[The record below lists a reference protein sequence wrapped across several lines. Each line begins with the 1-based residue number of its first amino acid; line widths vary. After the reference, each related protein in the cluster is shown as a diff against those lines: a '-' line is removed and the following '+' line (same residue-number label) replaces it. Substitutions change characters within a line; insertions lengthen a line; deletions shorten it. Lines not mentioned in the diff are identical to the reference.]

1 MATKKK
7 KAVRR
12 RHQMVPNEAISER
25 IRSLDDAVFAA
36 LDSISDQAGA
46 PQASEIVARVLVT
59 IAAKIAWHDSAATED
74 EFADKARQCFQ
85 QIAEAHADC
94 KRGEP
99 AQHAHTAR
107 REDLN

>member
-12 RHQMVPNEAISER
+12 RHQPAPNEAISER

-46 PQASEIVARVLVT
+46 YSASEIVARVLVT
-59 IAAKIAWHDSAATED
+59 LAAKIVWHDSATTED
-74 EFADKARQCFQ
+74 EFADKARQSFQ
-85 QIAEAHADC
+85 QVAQAHADC

>member
-7 KAVRR
+7 KAIRR
-12 RHQMVPNEAISER
+12 RHQPVQNEAISER

-36 LDSISDQAGA
+36 LDSITDQAGA
-46 PQASEIVARVLVT
+46 YSASEIVSRVLVT
-59 IAAKIAWHDSAATED
+59 IAAKLVWHDTAATEE
-74 EFADKARQCFQ
+74 EFADKASQCFQ
-85 QIAEAHADC
+85 LIAEAHANC

-107 REDLN
+107 HEDLN